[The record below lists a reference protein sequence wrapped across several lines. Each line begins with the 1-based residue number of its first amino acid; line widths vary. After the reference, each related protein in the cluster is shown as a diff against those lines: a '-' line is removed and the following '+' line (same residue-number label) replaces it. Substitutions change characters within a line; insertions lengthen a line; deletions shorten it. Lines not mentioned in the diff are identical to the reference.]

1 TLFDGM
7 SLLQKQHAAEAG
19 LDRSAALYRGTVITA
34 FQNVADVLQA
44 IEADRHVF
52 ISAEQGEKA
61 AKLNLD
67 LTRKLLTRGQA
78 NMLQVLSAQQLFAQA
93 ASGKAQARASRLSD
107 TVMLFQALGGGWQA
121 RAEAETFAQAS
132 ENAASV
138 E

>member
-1 TLFDGM
+1 M
-7 SLLQKQHAAEAG
+7 SLEQKQRAAEAG
-19 LDRSAALYRGTVITA
+19 LDRSAALYRGTVISA

-44 IEADRHVF
+44 IEADRRLF
-52 ISAEQGEKA
+52 ISAERGEKA

-67 LTRKLLTRGQA
+67 LTRKLLMQSQA

-93 ASGKAQARASRLSD
+93 ASGKAQARASRLAD

-121 RAEAETFAQAS
+121 RSEPENVAQTAESAV
-132 ENAASV
+132 SV